1 MSTRSGHPPLSVWP
15 LINYPSD
22 ALVQQYRIVSELQP
36 PNTLLPNS
44 PLTVG
49 AEFSSDSSYTWI
61 VHCSPQLHVHLCFTS
76 CSACDSIPQY
86 PQPHS
91 SVSRACS
98 PAPGWKLR
106 RKSVLPEIPKSEGLF
121 LAFVHCSSEP
131 QYIRTSRT
139 HSCRFPY

>member
-1 MSTRSGHPPLSVWP
+1 MQSSNSIGSFQNYSRQTHFCRTRHSQS
-15 LINYPSD
+15 
-22 ALVQQYRIVSELQP
+22 
-36 PNTLLPNS
+36 
-44 PLTVG
+44 G

-106 RKSVLPEIPKSEGLF
+106 RKSAPYFRCGSTVLPEIPKSEGLF